1 MFERRREKRVAFS
14 DDEIVVMG
22 RYSNSVGVIKD
33 ISMGGMKFE
42 YFAETPVDGQWQM
55 IDILANRQDHV
66 LLASV
71 PCDVAYDIKGMSSN
85 SSFTGICVR
94 VCGVSFNTLTET
106 QTGSLQQL
114 IVQQGGC

>member
-1 MFERRREKRVAFS
+1 MFERRREKRVVFA

-22 RYSNSVGVIKD
+22 RYSNSVGMIKD

-42 YFAETPVDGQWQM
+42 YFAEAPVDGQWQM
-55 IDILANRQDHV
+55 VDILANRQDHV

-94 VCGVSFNTLTET
+94 VCGVSFNDLTET

-114 IVQQGGC
+114 IVKQGGC